1 MKLNIVMF
9 SNQPFDMPLK
19 TNKWH
24 VSTRLAGLGHKVIF
38 VDPPTR
44 FYAIKQLF
52 SGKLSLKR
60 FFTGVKKENENL
72 YVYTPVHLF
81 NFKPF
86 SFLNTFFHSRR
97 IKNLLK
103 DFERIPKQV
112 RDDKAQV
119 RCDTRT
125 VFWVYHFDYPDF
137 ENFIKEFNYDLFIY
151 DVVDEYTAFPEYSNK
166 KSINIGVVA
175 LIQAIDDFFQIK
187 LNQNGLYGKQ
197 WVLFRER
204 WLSKIANLVFVSAP
218 GLIIKFEKIFDEL
231 GKDKKLINFLPNT
244 GDYLRFKDVESLK
257 NEVPEDMAKI
267 NRPRILFDGAI
278 DSYKLNVTLVE
289 KCAQHYPSYNFV
301 LIGPEKLSDP
311 DLNLSKLKAMK
322 NVFFLGVKPYEQ
334 LPYYYA
340 GADVYLIPYN
350 LNDYTIGG
358 CFPVK
363 FHNALAAGLPT
374 IVTNLPAYKPFSSV
388 CTIAKNDD
396 EFTNAIKTE
405 LETDSD
411 LKKRERKVVS
421 KGNSWDGKVASQLK
435 LIETC
440 LI

>member
-24 VSTRLAGLGHKVIF
+24 ISTRLAKLGHNVIF

-72 YVYTPVHLF
+72 YIYTPIHLF

-86 SFLNTFFHSRR
+86 SFLNTAFHSRR
-97 IKNLLK
+97 INTLIGNFEKNK
-103 DFERIPKQV
+103 
-112 RDDKAQV
+112 
-119 RCDTRT
+119 T
-125 VFWVYHFDYPDF
+125 VFWVYHFDYPDL

-166 KSINIGVVA
+166 KSINIGVIA

-187 LNQNGLYGKQ
+187 LNQNNLSGRQ
-197 WVLFRER
+197 WVLFREK
-204 WLSKIANLVFVSAP
+204 WLSKISDLLFVSAP
-218 GLIIKFEKIFDEL
+218 GLIIKFERIFDEL
-231 GKDKKLINFLPNT
+231 GKDKKIINFLPNT
-244 GDYLRFKDVESLK
+244 GDYLRFKDVDSLK
-257 NEVPEDMAKI
+257 NEVPEDMSKI

-278 DSYKLNVTLVE
+278 DSYKLNVPLVE
-289 KCAQHYPSYNFV
+289 KCAQNYPSYNFV

-311 DLNLSKLKAMK
+311 DLNLGKLRAMK
-322 NVFFLGVKPYEQ
+322 NVFFLGTKPYEQ

-340 GADVYLIPYN
+340 GTDVYLIPYN

-374 IVTNLPAYKPFSSV
+374 IVTSLPAYRPFSSV
-388 CTIAKNDD
+388 CVIAKNEE
-396 EFTNAIKTE
+396 EFITAIKTE
-405 LETDSD
+405 LEMDSD
-411 LKKRERKVVS
+411 IKRKERRDVAKD
-421 KGNSWDGKVASQLK
+421 NSWEGKVENQLK